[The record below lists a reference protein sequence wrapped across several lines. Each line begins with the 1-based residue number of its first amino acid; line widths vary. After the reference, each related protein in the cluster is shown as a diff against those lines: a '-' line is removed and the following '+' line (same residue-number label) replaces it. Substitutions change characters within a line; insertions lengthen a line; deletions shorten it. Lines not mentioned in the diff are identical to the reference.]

1 MVTNRSLNAENGIF
15 GIDGSISPNTNQDVK
30 LPKLPM
36 TTGQST
42 GRIITTE
49 IDVMKKSNLM
59 KSYESRKMSRENNDG
74 SFSGKF
80 EAGNKT
86 VQSYENFGSTD
97 NIRANKQ
104 RVQSNVGQK

>member
-15 GIDGSISPNTNQDVK
+15 GIDGTLSPTTNQDVK

-36 TTGQST
+36 TTGPAS
-42 GRIITTE
+42 GRIINTE
-49 IDVMKKSNLM
+49 IETIKKSNLM

-74 SFSGKF
+74 SFSSKF
-80 EAGNKT
+80 EARNKT

-104 RVQSNVGQK
+104 RV